1 MSQSWVP
8 EDVASASSFGVR
20 LVNWIS
26 WLSGALSSLLIFVTL
41 TISVYAIFQRYIID
55 RPLLWGDELL
65 GYLLV
70 ALVMFGAAE
79 ALRGNHHIAIDLLY
93 SRTRSRA
100 RFALKMLSDAA
111 VLAFAIIL
119 GVSTWDS
126 ISFAYG
132 FGSYSPGYI
141 EIGTWIPQVP
151 MLIGCVLLGLVAAT
165 RVASGFIERNKP

>member
-8 EDVASASSFGVR
+8 EDVRSASSFGVR

-26 WLSGALSSLLIFVTL
+26 WLSGVLSSLLIFVTL
-41 TISVYAIFQRYIID
+41 VISIYAIFQRYIID

-70 ALVMFGAAE
+70 AIVMFGAAE
-79 ALRGNHHIAIDLLY
+79 ALRGNHHIAIDLLS
-93 SRTRSRA
+93 SRTYYRMQFVLR
-100 RFALKMLSDAA
+100 MLSDVA

-119 GVSTWDS
+119 GISTWDS

-132 FGSYSPGYI
+132 FGSYSAGDL
-141 EIGTWIPQVP
+141 EIATWIPQVP

-165 RVASGFIERNKP
+165 RVISGFIGRNRP